1 MPALQL
7 IKVPPLGVLLA
18 QDDGGMFLC
27 CDGTLLLEGRLGP
40 LQTRDDRFQQPFHA
54 QGVIMDVKFPI
65 DVNEWTEPP
74 RLAADDC
81 DH

>member
-1 MPALQL
+1 
-7 IKVPPLGVLLA
+7 
-18 QDDGGMFLC
+18 
-27 CDGTLLLEGRLGP
+27 
-40 LQTRDDRFQQPFHA
+40 
-54 QGVIMDVKFPI
+54 VIMDVKFPI